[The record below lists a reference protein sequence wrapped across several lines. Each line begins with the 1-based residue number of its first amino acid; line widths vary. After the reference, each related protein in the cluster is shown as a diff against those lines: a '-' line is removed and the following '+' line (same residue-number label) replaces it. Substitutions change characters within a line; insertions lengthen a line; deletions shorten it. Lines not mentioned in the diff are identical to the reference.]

1 MAVNRS
7 GYLRILWVV
16 AVLFPFGAAGVYA
29 QDVQSFGVGTESAHE
44 LAPADKALITKFNEA
59 SLNLIRDGLYD
70 KAITTAESAVE
81 ISRATENPKGEALG
95 YYYLALSWYHKGNFS
110 ESLKNHK
117 KSLDLSREPGDK
129 YRTGKSH
136 YAIGQVL
143 RRQGLYPEAL
153 RNFLEAVEIQRELGS
168 REDLAQAYLGIAGLY
183 GSYDE
188 HAKGLKYYGTA
199 KEIMVEIG
207 NYRSMADCLV
217 CMGRS
222 LDAMGEF
229 DDDQDRIHP
238 QRNGRGVGHLDRC
251 GAGDVEQGEEE
262 PRRQNGRQASGLAQ
276 PIGAAGSGIDAET
289 GVG

>member
-1 MAVNRS
+1 M
-7 GYLRILWVV
+7 
-16 AVLFPFGAAGVYA
+16 
-29 QDVQSFGVGTESAHE
+29 
-44 LAPADKALITKFNEA
+44 
-59 SLNLIRDGLYD
+59 
-70 KAITTAESAVE
+70 
-81 ISRATENPKGEALG
+81 G

-238 QRNGRGVGHLDRC
+238 QRNGRGDVVRVTWNRVRKSLGGRMDDKPLDLLNRL
-251 GAGDVEQGEEE
+251 EQREAELTLK
-262 PRRQNGRQASGLAQ
+262 QA
-276 PIGAAGSGIDAET
+276 
-289 GVG
+289 